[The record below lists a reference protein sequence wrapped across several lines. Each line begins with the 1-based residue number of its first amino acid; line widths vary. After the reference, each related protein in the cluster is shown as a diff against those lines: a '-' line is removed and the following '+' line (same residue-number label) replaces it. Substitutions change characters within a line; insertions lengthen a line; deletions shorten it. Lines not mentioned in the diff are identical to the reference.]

1 MAGIALTKPSVP
13 EHGPAAM
20 RHLLIAA
27 LALLPTICT
36 AQDLRPEKPKF
47 ELGIIAGGAFTP
59 DYPASDQQ
67 HAHPL
72 ILPYLVYRGERLY
85 SDERGPAAR
94 LLNLENLKLDVS
106 LSGSFPAHSSKNTA
120 RIGMPDLDFIGEIG
134 PRLEWTIA
142 RAARDARIEFE
153 LPLRAAISTD
163 FSKSVDFRGLVLA
176 PELAYQHD
184 NFLDSGTKLK
194 FGLKANFATEK
205 LMDYFYQVDGRFATP
220 TRPAFDAHAGYLGS
234 GAQLTVITPFNERVK
249 GILLGRL
256 DYLGGAENHNSPL
269 FRDNFDYSIG
279 VGLVVSFFVS
289 EARVRD

>member
-1 MAGIALTKPSVP
+1 LTPSDT
-13 EHGPAAM
+13 PAHRPAIM
-20 RHLLIAA
+20 RYLIAA
-27 LALLPTICT
+27 VLALLTGVAA
-36 AQDLRPEKPKF
+36 AQDGAGKPKF
-47 ELGIIAGGAFTP
+47 ELGIIAGGAYTP

-94 LLNLENLKLDVS
+94 LLNFENLKLDVS

-120 RIGMPDLDFIGEIG
+120 RLGMPDLDFIGEVG
-134 PRLEWTIA
+134 PRLEWTIV

-163 FSKSVDFRGLVLA
+163 FSSAIDFRGLVLA

-234 GAQLTVITPFNERVK
+234 GAQLTVIAPLNDRVK
-249 GILLGRL
+249 GILLGKL

-289 EARVRD
+289 ETRVRE